1 MFMTDFYHVKMAGLN
16 GGVGEAR
23 NKKSDPVLL
32 RKKMIQK
39 KL

>member
-16 GGVGEAR
+16 GGVEAR
-23 NKKSDPVLL
+23 NKNSDPVLL
-32 RKKMIQK
+32 RKKIIQK